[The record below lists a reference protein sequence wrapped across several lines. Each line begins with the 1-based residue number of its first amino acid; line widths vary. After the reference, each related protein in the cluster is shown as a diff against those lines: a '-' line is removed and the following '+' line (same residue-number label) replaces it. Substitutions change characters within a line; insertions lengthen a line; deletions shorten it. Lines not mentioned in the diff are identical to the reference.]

1 MLKLQCSSL
10 RMYLEITAK
19 VFLDYVDSINLIDML
34 YIQVYQEKLKKK
46 LHQQSMQQ
54 FLYPFVL
61 MLFYIA
67 LVFFYRMIFSQE
79 LSALIASMQQD
90 TIMIR
95 RLNRIVNVHVGFIFF
110 LFVLVVVFY
119 IIYRQKDLYIL
130 LLVRLNSIKKHNILT
145 KISSYQFVQYF
156 NLFYRK
162 GVDTKHILNLLRLRS
177 FPVSCR
183 WLAYHLEQ
191 SFQQGKSWQ
200 VAYLDPNLLLFM
212 YESGSKAKIEENF
225 ARYLHFTES
234 VLSLKLKR
242 LSLLF
247 KGFVFFLLIQIIFI
261 YYQSLYL
268 PLSILEGL

>member
-1 MLKLQCSSL
+1 
-10 RMYLEITAK
+10 MYLEITAK
-19 VFLDYVDSINLIDML
+19 VFLEYVDSINLLDML

-61 MLFYIA
+61 LLFYIA
-67 LVFFYRMIFSQE
+67 LVLFYRMIFSQE
-79 LSALIASMQQD
+79 LSALIASMQKD
-90 TIMIR
+90 TYMIKK
-95 RLNRIVNVHVGFIFF
+95 LNRLVNVHLGLILFLLVFVI
-110 LFVLVVVFY
+110 LFV

-156 NLFYRK
+156 YLFYRK
-162 GVDTKHILNLLRLRS
+162 GVDTKHTLSLLRLNS

-191 SFQQGKSWQ
+191 SFQQGKGWH
-200 VAYLDPNLLLFM
+200 VPYLDPNLLLFM
-212 YESGSKAKIEENF
+212 YETGSKAKIEDNF
-225 ARYLHFTES
+225 SRYLQFTES
-234 VLSLKLKR
+234 VLALKLKR
-242 LSLLF
+242 LSLFF
-247 KGFVFFLLIQIIFI
+247 KGIVFILLIQIIFI

>member
-19 VFLDYVDSINLIDML
+19 VFLDYVDSINLLDML

-46 LHQQSMQQ
+46 LHQQAMQQ
-54 FLYPFVL
+54 FLYPLVL
-61 MLFYIA
+61 LLFYIA
-67 LVFFYRMIFSQE
+67 LVFFYRLIFSPE
-79 LSALIASMQQD
+79 LSALIASMQKD
-90 TIMIR
+90 TVMIR
-95 RLNRIVNVHVGFIFF
+95 KLNRLVNVHLGLILF
-110 LFVLVVVFY
+110 LLAIIIVFY
-119 IIYRQKDLYIL
+119 IIYRQKDLFVL
-130 LLVRLNSIKKHNILT
+130 LLVRLNNIKKHNILT
-145 KISSYQFVQYF
+145 KVSSYQFIQYF
-156 NLFYRK
+156 YLFYRK
-162 GVDTKHILNLLRLRS
+162 GVDTKHILSLLRLRS

-191 SFQQGKSWQ
+191 SFQQGKGWQ

-212 YESGSKAKIEENF
+212 YEAGSKAKIEDNF
-225 ARYLHFTES
+225 ARYLQFTES

-247 KGFVFFLLIQIIFI
+247 KGFVFILLIQIIFI